1 MLTTDPGDSDEGYA
15 CKVLE
20 VLIVHC
26 HQSDAGERGR
36 ITGGWG
42 GNTNGWSDVTVDGW
56 GQRGAGWNSIHISV
70 NSPKLVD
77 NFDIYI

>member
-20 VLIVHC
+20 VLIIHC
-26 HQSDAGERGR
+26 HQSDAGGWGR

-42 GNTNGWSDVTVDGW
+42 GNTKCMGGVMSQWMGGV
-56 GQRGAGWNSIHISV
+56 RGGRGGILY
-70 NSPKLVD
+70 KYL
-77 NFDIYI
+77 

>member
-26 HQSDAGERGR
+26 HQSDAGGRAGSLVGGVGIQMGGVMSQWMGGVRG
-36 ITGGWG
+36 GGVEFYTYNCKSTKIG
-42 GNTNGWSDVTVDGW
+42 G
-56 GQRGAGWNSIHISV
+56 
-70 NSPKLVD
+70 
-77 NFDIYI
+77 